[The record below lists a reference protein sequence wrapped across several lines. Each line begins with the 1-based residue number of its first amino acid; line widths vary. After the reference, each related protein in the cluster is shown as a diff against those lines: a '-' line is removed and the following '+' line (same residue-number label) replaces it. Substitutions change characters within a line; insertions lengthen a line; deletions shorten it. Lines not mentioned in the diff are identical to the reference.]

1 MDRKLSGNPEIER
14 LIRIS
19 ESARSCLQDE
29 AISLRRRLDVPARVR
44 DSLKSHPMGWVLGSL
59 GSGLVASLLFRRK
72 AAPAASKAATT
83 SHRGRFATLLG
94 LGLTAA
100 QPLLKAWLTRQLTGY
115 LARRSDHFP
124 ASQETDRHPF

>member
-59 GSGLVASLLFRRK
+59 GSGLAASLFFRRK
-72 AAPAASKAATT
+72 AAPAASTAATAKP
-83 SHRGRFATLLG
+83 RGWLASLLG

-100 QPLLKAWLTRQLTGY
+100 QPLLKVWLTRQLTGY
-115 LARRSDHFP
+115 LAGRSGNFP
-124 ASQETDRHPF
+124 ASHHPDDRLF